1 MAGIIVKQGQGSKA
15 PAAGVYLGIIIALEL
30 VRSERILTKLNM
42 RTIIPEI
49 FERG

>member
-15 PAAGVYLGIIIALEL
+15 PAAGPHLGIIIALKL
-30 VRSERILTKLNM
+30 IRSERILTKPCM
-42 RTIIPEI
+42 GTIIPEI